1 MSFTSE
7 PDSWRTPPFSW
18 VNTAG
23 EVGVCMSRDEAMLPL
38 SVVCK
43 LKQAKSYKA
52 LNTSNIQ

>member
-7 PDSWRTPPFSW
+7 PDTWRTPPSW
-18 VNTAG
+18 VNTSG
-23 EVGVCMSRDEAMLPL
+23 EVVVCMSRDEAMLPL

-52 LNTSNIQ
+52 VNTSNIQ

>member
-7 PDSWRTPPFSW
+7 PDSWRTPPSW

-23 EVGVCMSRDEAMLPL
+23 EVGVCMSRDEAMFPF

-52 LNTSNIQ
+52 VNASNIQ